1 MNYIKR
7 NIEKVVQK
15 YNKTFKCVFV
25 TGARQ
30 TGKSTML
37 KKLFADKKYVTF
49 DDPFIEEQAKEN
61 PNMFMAFNQPP
72 IIYDEVQRVTNL
84 FRYIKIKCDEEN
96 ANGLFC
102 LSGSQ
107 PFELMK
113 NVSESLSGRV
123 WII

>member
-7 NIEKVVQK
+7 SIEEIVQEN
-15 YNKTFKCVFV
+15 NKTFKCILV

-30 TGKSTML
+30 TGKSTMI
-37 KKLFADKKYVTF
+37 KMLFVDKKYVSF

-61 PNMFMAFNQPP
+61 PNTFMMLNPP
-72 IIYDEVQRVTNL
+72 PVIYDEVQRVTDL
-84 FRYIKIKCDEEN
+84 FRYIKIKCDEADEK
-96 ANGLFC
+96 GLFC

-113 NVSESLSGRV
+113 HGSDSL
-123 WII
+123 